1 MVTGVLKNKVQAL
14 CFTKEGTEAAEGKGP
29 AGGHRDRE
37 GWPLASGSWPLLWN
51 HFPLFFLSLF
61 FFFFWLLPM
70 WDFISPTRDQTHA
83 PCSGGSGSL
92 ES

>member
-1 MVTGVLKNKVQAL
+1 MKA
-14 CFTKEGTEAAEGKGP
+14 GP
-29 AGGHRDRE
+29 
-37 GWPLASGSWPLLWN
+37 WPLAPGPFSGITS
-51 HFPLFFLSLF
+51 LFFVSL

>member
-1 MVTGVLKNKVQAL
+1 MKA
-14 CFTKEGTEAAEGKGP
+14 GP
-29 AGGHRDRE
+29 
-37 GWPLASGSWPLLWN
+37 WPLAPGPFSGITS
-51 HFPLFFLSLF
+51 LFFFSL